1 MCFGK
6 ASWLFPICCCQA
18 TLSQPLLEL
27 LWFSWFSQ
35 LMTFVASDIHKTGL
49 QIKNGNFPSQAHF
62 SDPSGKGEVRTSTN
76 SPRFCMSTQT
86 CALQHLCSEFS
97 HICTSDDL
105 PQEKLDAAE
114 FLEYFPT
121 QSMAPQCWTR
131 FHTSACGRWSSGMAS
146 WSCNCSSTHL
156 FI

>member
-76 SPRFCMSTQT
+76 SPRFWGEDVNWR
-86 CALQHLCSEFS
+86 HLVGVAAVHWKPAAYVSFVGKADMWGLCLFVLEAEQLCGHSVEQAV
-97 HICTSDDL
+97 TSL
-105 PQEKLDAAE
+105 HCVWHHQK
-114 FLEYFPT
+114 
-121 QSMAPQCWTR
+121 Q
-131 FHTSACGRWSSGMAS
+131 
-146 WSCNCSSTHL
+146 
-156 FI
+156 